1 MKYIYSSKYRNIG
14 DRLEENQNRTNS
26 RTSKTGSDY
35 SSHNKTVSR
44 EKTPLSRLAEKSSSH
59 LTSSPLINIDPI
71 TSGNQS
77 VPTSI
82 TDNTDISKSDTKLDF
97 INGTEDDQL
106 EYLLLSQEEY
116 LEHHS
121 EITQC
126 KFSTS
131 SGYLIASSDMEG
143 IIKIWSA
150 GPPGPPHTLATF
162 ISNSSVTSLEW
173 MPHSDNNFIYG
184 TSSGNIR
191 ICDQSQRKTTTDI
204 NANVDQYSAP
214 SNDNSLGIAQI
225 ALNTSGT
232 TLAAS
237 VCCQNNIR
245 MENSSLYDMN
255 IKDGSLVLY
264 DIRTSTR
271 LDEYDFSKSL
281 LRASNMNSNF
291 ANVVTSLAFN
301 HNSQILTTGSSDG
314 KVRIFDLRKGGD
326 CISSWMVGSSDTKLS
341 PIKTIQPSCDDTS
354 IFTLSED
361 GYFSKWSIVQTSQKL
376 FGAKI
381 QDPYFSPG
389 IQLHT
394 FEYHLNFILNTPSN
408 RVINI
413 RSILLI
419 AF

>member
-1 MKYIYSSKYRNIG
+1 MDDNQYRGTNRISKPNP
-14 DRLEENQNRTNS
+14 DNSTQNKS
-26 RTSKTGSDY
+26 
-35 SSHNKTVSR
+35 VSR
-44 EKTPLSRLAEKSSSH
+44 DKIPLSRLAERSSSH
-59 LTSSPLINIDPI
+59 MTSSSLLNIESL
-71 TSGNQS
+71 TNANQS
-77 VPTSI
+77 VPTKYA
-82 TDNTDISKSDTKLDF
+82 DFPDIANSGTKLDF
-97 INGTEDDQL
+97 MNGADDDQL

-126 KFSTS
+126 KFSS
-131 SGYLIASSDMEG
+131 LSGYLIASSDMEG

-150 GPPGPPHTLATF
+150 GPTGPPHTLATF

-173 MPHSDNNFIYG
+173 MPHSDNTFIYG

-191 ICDQSQRKTTTDI
+191 ICDQSQRKTTSEF
-204 NANVDQYSAP
+204 NANVDQYYAQNS
-214 SNDNSLGIAQI
+214 DNCQSIVQI
-225 ALNTSGT
+225 AVNTNGT

-237 VCCQNNIR
+237 MCSKSNSTNN
-245 MENSSLYDMN
+245 
-255 IKDGSLVLY
+255 DGSLVLY

-291 ANVVTSLAFN
+291 ANIVTSLAFN

-326 CISSWMVGSSDTKLS
+326 CISSWMVGSSDSTLS

-354 IFTLSED
+354 IFVLSED

-376 FGAKI
+376 FGARI
-381 QDPYFSPG
+381 QDQYFASG
-389 IQLHT
+389 NKLLFFQCILQ
-394 FEYHLNFILNTPSN
+394 NILN
-408 RVINI
+408 
-413 RSILLI
+413 
-419 AF
+419 A

>member
-1 MKYIYSSKYRNIG
+1 MSSRISK
-14 DRLEENQNRTNS
+14 LTQETPTQNKS
-26 RTSKTGSDY
+26 
-35 SSHNKTVSR
+35 VSR
-44 EKTPLSRLAEKSSSH
+44 DKIPLSRLAEKSSSH
-59 LTSSPLINIDPI
+59 LTSSPLLNIESI
-71 TSGNQS
+71 TSANQS
-77 VPTSI
+77 VPAKC
-82 TDNTDISKSDTKLDF
+82 DDVPDVSKSGNKLDF
-97 INGTEDDQL
+97 INGSQDDLL

-126 KFSTS
+126 KFSS
-131 SGYLIASSDMEG
+131 LSGYLIASSDMEG

-184 TSSGNIR
+184 TSLGNIR
-191 ICDQSQRKTTTDI
+191 ICDQSQRKTTADI
-204 NANVDQYSAP
+204 CVNVDQYSTP
-214 SNDNSLGIAQI
+214 SCDNTLSIEQLAI
-225 ALNTSGT
+225 NTNGT

-237 VCCQNNIR
+237 ICCKTNTR
-245 MENSSLYDMN
+245 MESNSLYDKN
-255 IKDGSLVLY
+255 NKDGSLVLY

-271 LDEYDFSKSL
+271 LDEYDFSQSL
-281 LRASNMNSNF
+281 LRASNMSSSF

-314 KVRIFDLRKGGD
+314 KIRIFDLRKGGD
-326 CISSWMVGSSDTKLS
+326 CISSWTVCSADNKLS

-354 IFTLSED
+354 IFSLSED

-381 QDPYFSPG
+381 EDPYFSSG
-389 IQLHT
+389 K
-394 FEYHLNFILNTPSN
+394 NS
-408 RVINI
+408 
-413 RSILLI
+413 
-419 AF
+419 